1 MMTFMPGV
9 SADGGTRGDAAIHEQ
24 RPQRGH
30 EHESRRQS
38 PRAMPH
44 APAEDSCDQN
54 VPSEGA
60 EAAMGPTEVTHPLL
74 KRDDRQ
80 DSMDEDLFN
89 ASLDALLKE
98 VNSGNYGSTSLANST
113 SGDND
118 CTDFDRYGSSGE
130 GMDDGQDDSGDMEE
144 DGTASASGNAQSQSH
159 ASKCHN
165 ASQYPSSLAMAS
177 SMTAISSMTNS
188 SSDTGMAAAAAK
200 GERGSA
206 GTQTKNKGPGVALH
220 LHHHHGHHRF
230 LTGQA
235 VGGVNSTPS
244 AIQPQTFQG
253 HQQIPEQHF
262 VRNYPQIQQQPQKNN
277 PLIPSQFQPVQLP
290 PPQNFNAG
298 GNVMQAPR
306 MFASRPISVSD
317 GGTPGTMSLLNNLTI
332 PGSSV
337 PNSGAVCYPGV
348 AAGADIGQQQHQQNI
363 QHQQQQNHFVFHTM
377 QTHQQQLP
385 ITGQFARGGA
395 SVSNN
400 ILPQIPNNSQDH
412 QLGHQNKSNGP
423 QMLPFSIPSPSV
435 ASAAMAFRQSLQ
447 SSPWAA
453 MASIGFPSVMTSSQP
468 PTPFQPI
475 SDLTP
480 QPAASSNGMA
490 STAASQPPAVSS
502 TTAAPIAGSLNPTS
516 SSNTPPATDNS
527 KSNVSSKS
535 TTKSTKRKRPSLA
548 VSEAEDE
555 KTKRRAER
563 NLREQE
569 RSHRITDRIA
579 ELRTVLA
586 EAGVHFKPD
595 RYSTLVSV
603 VEYIKQLQNRSQS
616 LDEEHKKL
624 MATIST
630 TDQIVKSG
638 LRSNTRG
645 RGVGAL
651 GSSAVVQTHMD
662 VGENLSSTS
671 SENNDDEF
679 LEFVQG
685 IDYKFIFASCGVALA
700 IASVDGRFVD
710 CNEEFLRITNYT
722 RKELLGVPRVIGQL
736 GVPAP
741 SGGLVAVSAF
751 TSSDSTALSAAAV
764 AADASQ
770 ATKSPG
776 QIPLNQYLSSSVA
789 KDVKGSESFAP
800 GAPGASNPRP
810 PAEIHTR
817 KQHLSLFN
825 LLVREDMET
834 VYAAM
839 SRMLRSPP
847 PTRLLACSNEGAD
860 SRGKVS
866 SSSSAVPRSSSS
878 DSFTRSTEE
887 SSSGNDISG
896 VDGNGILRYTVDH
909 WSGNVKHTRRKDH
922 MLQLNVS
929 LVRTADGRPKF
940 FNCALSEIEDES

>member
-1 MMTFMPGV
+1 MKNQQTAAAQTASIGNQDMMTFMPGV
-9 SADGGTRGDAAIHEQ
+9 SADGGARGNEAIHEQ
-24 RPQRGH
+24 HPQRGQ
-30 EHESRRQS
+30 EHESRRLS
-38 PRAMPH
+38 PGAMPH
-44 APAEDSCDQN
+44 GPTTDSRDQN
-54 VPSEGA
+54 VLSEGA
-60 EAAMGPTEVTHPLL
+60 EAAMGPTEVPNPLL

-89 ASLDALLKE
+89 ASLDALLRE
-98 VNSGNYGSTSLANST
+98 VNSGNYGSTSVANST

-118 CTDFDRYGSSGE
+118 CTDFDRYESSGE
-130 GMDDGQDDSGDMEE
+130 GIDDGPDDSGDMEE
-144 DGTASASGNAQSQSH
+144 DGTATASGSAQSQYH
-159 ASKCHN
+159 ASKCP
-165 ASQYPSSLAMAS
+165 PSSLAMAS
-177 SMTAISSMTNS
+177 SMTALSSMTNS

-200 GERGSA
+200 GERGTAES
-206 GTQTKNKGPGVALH
+206 QTKNKGPRVARH
-220 LHHHHGHHRF
+220 LHHHHGHHRS
-230 LTGQA
+230 LIGQA

-244 AIQPQTFQG
+244 AIQPQSSQG
-253 HQQIPEQHF
+253 HQQIPEQYLD
-262 VRNYPQIQQQPQKNN
+262 RNYQQVQHQPQTNTQ
-277 PLIPSQFQPVQLP
+277 LIPSQFQPVQLP

-306 MFASRPISVSD
+306 MFASRPISVSA
-317 GGTPGTMSLLNNLTI
+317 GGTPGTMSLLNNLTL

-337 PNSGAVCYPGV
+337 PISGGVCYPGV
-348 AAGADIGQQQHQQNI
+348 AAGADIGQQQQQHQQHI
-363 QHQQQQNHFVFHTM
+363 QHQQQQNQFVFHAM

-385 ITGQFARGGA
+385 ITGQFAGGGA

-412 QLGHQNKSNGP
+412 PQGHQNNNHEP
-423 QMLPFSIPSPSV
+423 QILPFPIPSPSV
-435 ASAAMAFRQSLQ
+435 ASAAMAFGQSLQ

-453 MASIGFPSVMTSSQP
+453 MASLGFPSPMTSSQP
-468 PTPFQPI
+468 PTPFQPN
-475 SDLTP
+475 SDVTP
-480 QPAASSNGMA
+480 QPAASSNGIA
-490 STAASQPPAVSS
+490 STVASQPPAVSS
-502 TTAAPIAGSLNPTS
+502 TTSAPIAGSVQPTAG
-516 SSNTPPATDNS
+516 SNNLAATNNS
-527 KSNVSSKS
+527 KSNVSSKITS
-535 TTKSTKRKRPSLA
+535 TKSTKRKRPSLA

-569 RSHRITDRIA
+569 RSHRITERIA

-638 LRSNTRG
+638 LQSNTRG

-651 GSSAVVQTHMD
+651 GSSGVVQTLD

-679 LEFVQG
+679 LVFVQG

-722 RKELLGVPRVIGQL
+722 RKELLGVPRAIGQQ
-736 GVPAP
+736 GCPAP
-741 SGGLVAVSAF
+741 SGELVAVSAS
-751 TSSDSTALSAAAV
+751 TSSDSTALSTAAAAAV
-764 AADASQ
+764 AAQ
-770 ATKSPG
+770 AAKPPG
-776 QIPLNQYLSSSVA
+776 QNPLNQNLSSSVA
-789 KDVKGSESFAP
+789 KDVKVSASFAP

-825 LLVREDMET
+825 LLAREDMET

-847 PTRLLACSNEGAD
+847 PTHLPACSNGGAN
-860 SRGKVS
+860 SRDKVS

-887 SSSGNDISG
+887 SSNGNDFSG

-922 MLQLNVS
+922 M
-929 LVRTADGRPKF
+929 VRLD
-940 FNCALSEIEDES
+940 